1 MVSNTVMVAVPVL
14 LLLFT
19 SVAVKVT
26 VTGVPTLAQV
36 KVFGDKLK
44 LATPHASLEPLF
56 TSKALSEA
64 VPAAFK

>member
-1 MVSNTVMVAVPVL
+1 MVAVPVP

-36 KVFGDKLK
+36 KVFGDKLT
-44 LATPHASLEPLF
+44 LASPHASELPLF
-56 TSKALSEA
+56 TSRPLNVA